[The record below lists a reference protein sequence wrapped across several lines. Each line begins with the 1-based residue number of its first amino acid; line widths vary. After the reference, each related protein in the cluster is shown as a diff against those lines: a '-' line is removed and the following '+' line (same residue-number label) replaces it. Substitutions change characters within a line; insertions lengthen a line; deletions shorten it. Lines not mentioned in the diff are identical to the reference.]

1 MLHKCQWIEV
11 TVNRHIVNG
20 AYTFYF
26 MVKAGFVHTYIYI
39 LINHNI
45 LPINTNMPA
54 LEKLRTL
61 LIFQHEAYGFHKL

>member
-1 MLHKCQWIEV
+1 
-11 TVNRHIVNG
+11 
-20 AYTFYF
+20 
-26 MVKAGFVHTYIYI
+26 MVKAGFVHTYISI
-39 LINHNI
+39 LIDHDI